1 MGAASGSALAVIKV
15 AVSPLRREYNGEI
28 SLRRAF
34 NVPFSEF
41 LHHAVMNRSHQ
52 LNVGTLHR
60 SSRPPVLTPID
71 KLIDRNQG
79 SSVALEATRE
89 RMDASKRMT
98 PTPFQRVEQL
108 TRENAALREE
118 MARLHRLQSA
128 STYFIK
134 ETKEGL
140 DLLQQAVFEWRKAQK
155 DIDND
160 FKKENSDYGV
170 ETGSIKVAMN
180 GYQ

>member
-1 MGAASGSALAVIKV
+1 
-15 AVSPLRREYNGEI
+15 
-28 SLRRAF
+28 
-34 NVPFSEF
+34 
-41 LHHAVMNRSHQ
+41 
-52 LNVGTLHR
+52 
-60 SSRPPVLTPID
+60 
-71 KLIDRNQG
+71 
-79 SSVALEATRE
+79 
-89 RMDASKRMT
+89 MDASKRMT